1 VDRDPLRVDD
11 RRDGRERTLLQVG
24 LSFAEPRLYASLPW
38 YDLPEMHRDTD
49 ALWEALAAAFRRAGC
64 AEVPPA
70 LDRTVP
76 HGTDHHGGCFFTQT
90 CGYPL
95 LTTAREHFAVLG
107 APCYAVPGACG
118 PLHRSFVVVRDDAA
132 ARAPEELRG
141 ASFAINEIDSNS
153 GMNLPRLLF
162 APLARE
168 GRFFGSTVVT
178 GSHARSAE
186 AVSAGDADAAAI
198 DCVTFA
204 LLRRYRPAAVA
215 SLRAIAETAATH
227 APPLVTSRA
236 AGAETVA
243 RLRRGVNAFLADPA
257 FATLRARLAIA
268 DVSLCDADAY
278 DPVLAYERDAAR
290 LGYPVLA

>member
-11 RRDGRERTLLQVG
+11 RRDGRERAFLQVG
-24 LSFAEPRLYASLPW
+24 LSAVAPRLYASFPW
-38 YDLPEMHRDTD
+38 YDLPEMHCDTD
-49 ALWEALAAAFRRAGC
+49 ALWAALVAAFRREGC

-70 LDRTVP
+70 LDRTMP

-95 LTTAREHFAVLG
+95 LTTAREHFTVLG
-107 APCYAVPGACG
+107 TPCYAVPGACG
-118 PLHRSFVVVRDDAA
+118 PLHRSFIVVRDDAA
-132 ARAPEELRG
+132 ERAPEELRG
-141 ASFAINEIDSNS
+141 ARFAINETDSNS

-162 APLARE
+162 APLARG

-186 AVSAGDADAAAI
+186 TVSAGAADAAAI

-204 LLRRYRPAAVA
+204 LLRRYRPAAVER
-215 SLRAIAETAATH
+215 LRAIAETAATH

-236 AGAETVA
+236 ADAGTVA
-243 RLRRGVNAFLADPA
+243 RLRRGVRAFFADPA
-257 FATLRARLAIA
+257 FATLRARLALT
-268 DVSLCDADAY
+268 DVSFCDADAY
-278 DPVLAYERDAAR
+278 DPVLGYERDAAR